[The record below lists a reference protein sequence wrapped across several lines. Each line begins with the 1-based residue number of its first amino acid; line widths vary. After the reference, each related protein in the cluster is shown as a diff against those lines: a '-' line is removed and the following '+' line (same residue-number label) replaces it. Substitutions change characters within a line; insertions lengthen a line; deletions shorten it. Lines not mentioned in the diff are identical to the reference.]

1 MKYAFAVAGVAALV
15 ASGSAFAGVADHG
28 QAYQRHL
35 QAPWSADYEPGELL
49 VAFHRG
55 VNRLGMARAHA
66 RTGAHVERTYTD
78 LGLQLVK
85 LPRGLSVPAA
95 ARLYR
100 HDPAVRWAEPNYRR
114 YPQANLFP
122 QQWDLDNT
130 AQSHTVTDVTGDD
143 TANPHTGLAD
153 ADIDASEAWAVEDG
167 STNHPVV
174 AVIDTGADVTQ
185 PDLSGQLWQNPGEAG
200 GTPAFDDDG
209 NGKIDD
215 VSGWDFGNDDN
226 TLLSANHFLDYEHG
240 THVAGT
246 IAADNDG
253 DGITGVCPG
262 CRIMVLKIAR
272 DSDGVMPLSK
282 EIAAINY
289 AKAEGAN
296 VINMS
301 LGAPQFANS
310 EREAVRKSGLLNVV
324 AAGNDSLD
332 NDMALSADTDG
343 NGSAD
348 AFSPSYP
355 AAYTL
360 TNLLTVGA
368 SNDIDENG
376 YFTECHSGLGLGLS
390 KPRCAFTNWGHDSV
404 DVSAPGVDILSTFPG
419 GLYQTWD
426 GTSMATPHVA
436 GIAGL
441 VLSQTPALTPAQV
454 KNAIMHG
461 VDKPGALKTM
471 FIAPPGNTTKVGSFS
486 RTSGRVNAFSA
497 LSASTANATAV
508 TDGNVDHAV
517 SWSSSSKSGS
527 VKWPSDINDV
537 FKRKLSNGHTYRFTL
552 VVPSGKDYDLLV
564 WKPGTKEI
572 WQFDSTNRLQKFS
585 AHGTGVDEVV
595 QFTAKKTGTYYVH
608 VSAWLFK
615 AGGYTLRFKRVS

>member
-1 MKYAFAVAGVAALV
+1 MKCAFAVAAVAALV
-15 ASGSAFAGVADHG
+15 ASGSTFAGVADHG
-28 QAYQRHL
+28 QAYQRLVH
-35 QAPWSADYEPGELL
+35 APRSADYEPGEIL
-49 VAFHRG
+49 VGFHRG
-55 VNRLGMARAHA
+55 VNRSTRARSHA
-66 RTGAHVERTYTD
+66 RTGAHVERTFTE
-78 LGLQLVK
+78 LGVQLVQ
-85 LPRGLSVPAA
+85 LPRGLSVQAA

-100 HDPAVRWAEPNYRR
+100 HDPSVRWAEPNYRR

-122 QQWDLDNT
+122 QQWDLNNT
-130 AQSHTVTDVTGDD
+130 AQLHTVTDVTGDD
-143 TANPHTGLAD
+143 TANPHAGAAD
-153 ADIDASEAWAVEDG
+153 ADIDAPEAWAVEDG
-167 STNHPVV
+167 STNHPVI
-174 AVIDTGADVTQ
+174 AVIDTGVDVTQ

-200 GTPAFDDDG
+200 GTPGVDDDG
-209 NGKIDD
+209 NGKVDD
-215 VSGWDFGNDDN
+215 VNGWDFGDGDN
-226 TLLSANHFLDYEHG
+226 GLLSANPFLDHEHG

-246 IAADNDG
+246 IAADNDS

-272 DSDGVMPLSK
+272 DSTGAMPLSK

-310 EREAVRKSGLLNVV
+310 EREAIRKSGLLTVV

-332 NDMALSADTDG
+332 NDMALAADIDG
-343 NGSAD
+343 NGTAD
-348 AFSPSYP
+348 VFSPSYP
-355 AAYTL
+355 AAYTVP
-360 TNLLTVGA
+360 NILTVGA
-368 SNDIDENG
+368 SNDLDENA
-376 YFTECHSGLGLGLS
+376 YFTECHSVTVGLS
-390 KPRCAFTNWGHDSV
+390 KPRCAFTDWGHDSV

-441 VLSQTPALTPAQV
+441 LLSQTPGLTPAQV

-461 VDKPGALKTM
+461 VDKPAALKTM
-471 FIAPPGNTTKVGSFS
+471 FIAPPANTAKTGSFT
-486 RTSGRVNAFSA
+486 RTDGRVNALSA
-497 LSASTANATAV
+497 LSASTANATPV
-508 TDGNVDHAV
+508 TDGNIDHAA

-527 VKWPSDINDV
+527 VKWSSDVNDV
-537 FKRKLSNGHTYRFTL
+537 FKRKLSRSHTYRFTL
-552 VVPSGKDYDLLV
+552 VVPSGKDYDLWV

-572 WQFDSTNRLQKFS
+572 WQFDPSKRLQKAS
-585 AHGTGVDEVV
+585 ASSGARDEVV
-595 QFTAKKTGTYYVH
+595 QFTAKKTGTYYVQ

-615 AGGYTLRFKRVS
+615 AGGYTLKFKRVS

>member
-1 MKYAFAVAGVAALV
+1 MKYAFAVAAVAALV
-15 ASGSAFAGVADHG
+15 VSGSTFAGVADHG
-28 QAYQRHL
+28 QAYQRLVHT
-35 QAPWSADYEPGELL
+35 PRSADYEAGELL
-49 VAFHRG
+49 VGFHQG
-55 VNRLGMARAHA
+55 VNRAAMARTHA
-66 RTGAHVERTYTD
+66 RTGARVERTYTA
-78 LGLQLVK
+78 LGIQLVQ

-100 HDPAVRWAEPNYRR
+100 RDPSVRWAEPNYRR

-122 QQWDLDNT
+122 QQWDLNNT

-153 ADIDASEAWAVEDG
+153 ADIDAPEAWAVEDG
-167 STNHPVV
+167 STNHPVI
-174 AVIDTGADVTQ
+174 AVIDTGVDVTQ

-200 GTPAFDDDG
+200 GTPSVDDDG
-209 NGKIDD
+209 NGKVDD
-215 VSGWDFGNDDN
+215 VNGWDFGDDDN
-226 TLLSANHFLDYEHG
+226 TLLSANPFLDYEHG

-246 IAADNDG
+246 IAADNDS

-262 CRIMVLKIAR
+262 CGIMVLKIAR
-272 DSDGVMPLSK
+272 DISGAMPLSK

-289 AKAEGAN
+289 AKAEGAS

-301 LGAPQFANS
+301 LGGPQFANS
-310 EREAVRKSGLLNVV
+310 EREAIRKSGLLNVV

-332 NDMALSADTDG
+332 NDMALSAG
-343 NGSAD
+343 NGV
-348 AFSPSYP
+348 FSPSYP
-355 AAYTL
+355 AAYTVP
-360 TNLLTVGA
+360 NILTVGA

-376 YFTECHSGLGLGLS
+376 YFTECHSPTVGLS
-390 KPRCAFTNWGHDSV
+390 KAQCAFTNWGHDSV

-436 GIAGL
+436 GVAGL
-441 VLSQTPALTPAQV
+441 VLSQTPGLTPAQV

-461 VDKPGALKTM
+461 ADTPAALKTM
-471 FIAPPGNTTKVGSFS
+471 FIAPPGNTTKTGSFT
-486 RTSGRVNAFSA
+486 RTGGRVNALDA
-497 LSASTANATAV
+497 LSASTANATPV
-508 TDGNVDHAV
+508 TDGNINHAV
-517 SWSSSSKSGS
+517 SWSSGQKSGS

-537 FKRKLSNGHTYRFTL
+537 FKRKLSSGHRYRFTL
-552 VVPSGKDYDLLV
+552 VVPTGKDYDLWI

-572 WQFDSTNRLQKFS
+572 WQFDSTNRLQGRS
-585 AHGTGVDEVV
+585 AHGGSVDEVV
-595 QFTAKKTGTYYVH
+595 EFSAKKTGTYYLQ

-615 AGGYTLRFKRVS
+615 SGSYTLKFKRVS